1 MKISTQKETSSK
13 RKTRT
18 LLWFVLRLVIVSALL
33 FYVVRKNG
41 GVAIL
46 YSISAADPFWVAMAA
61 LSFFLS
67 IVAGAYQWFLLL
79 KYQGLAYNYPSSF
92 RTYYAGLF
100 FSNFLP
106 GTVGGDAL
114 RVYEVQ
120 KTTAGM
126 GKVLAATVLDRLFGF
141 FVLSLFALVAV
152 VLSMGQES
160 LRMDDFRY
168 LLFTVGFV
176 FICFVGVLFLLL
188 SRRVSSHLH
197 ALIRRF
203 GFKWLDDLYVR
214 VQELCLAYR
223 SQHTRMAK
231 VLLVSSVVQI
241 LRINVHWFAALGLGI
256 GISPVFF
263 FCFIPIIALAGVVP
277 INVGGWGIPQSIATF
292 LYTLPGVIAGVP
304 YGVAAGASAAALAFL
319 PSVVGF
325 VVMVG
330 GGFYFVFRKPI
341 VPPHSGR
348 ESAA

>member
-1 MKISTQKETSSK
+1 M
-13 RKTRT
+13 
-18 LLWFVLRLVIVSALL
+18 RLVIVSALL
-33 FYVVRKNG
+33 FFVIRKNG

-46 YSISAADPFWVAMAA
+46 HSISSADPFWVAMAA

-67 IVAGAYQWFLLL
+67 IVAGAYQWYLLL
-79 KYQGLAYNYPSSF
+79 KYQGLEYTYPSSF

-120 KTTAGM
+120 KSTAEM

-141 FVLSLFALVAV
+141 FVLSLFALIAV
-152 VLSMGQES
+152 LLSLGQES
-160 LRMDDFRY
+160 LQMEDFRY
-168 LLFTVGFV
+168 LLSTVGFV

-188 SRRVSSHLH
+188 SRRVSGHIH
-197 ALIRRF
+197 ALIRRL
-203 GFKWLDDLYVR
+203 GFKWLDDTYSR
-214 VQELCLAYR
+214 VQALCLAYR

-256 GISPVFF
+256 VISPVFF
-263 FCFIPIIALAGVVP
+263 FCFIPIIALAGVIP
-277 INVGGWGIPQSIATF
+277 LNVGGWGIPQSIGTF
-292 LYTLPGVIAGVP
+292 LYTLPGVIHNLSDDVSM
-304 YGVAAGASAAALAFL
+304 GAPAAALAFL

-330 GGFYFVFRKPI
+330 GGFYFVFRKTI

-348 ESAA
+348 ESAS

>member
-1 MKISTQKETSSK
+1 MSVEAAKS
-13 RKTRT
+13 RT
-18 LLWFVLRLVIVSALL
+18 LSRRTRSVLWFAIRLVVVSGLL
-33 FYVVRKNG
+33 YYVIRKNG
-41 GVAIL
+41 GMAIL
-46 YSISAADPFWVAMAA
+46 HSLSSADPLWVAAAA

-67 IVAGAYQWFLLL
+67 IVAGAYQWYLLL
-79 KYQGLAYNYPSSF
+79 RYQDLEYNYPSSF

-120 KTTAGM
+120 KTTAGV

-152 VLSMGQES
+152 VSSLGRES
-160 LRMDDFRY
+160 LQMDDFRY

-176 FICFVGVLFLLL
+176 FFSFVGVLFLLL
-188 SRRVSSHLH
+188 SKRISERMHG
-197 ALIRRF
+197 LIRSL

-223 SQHTRMAK
+223 SHHGRMAK
-231 VLLVSSVVQI
+231 VLVVSSLVQI

-256 GISPVFF
+256 SISPVFF

-292 LYTLPGVIAGVP
+292 LYTLPGVIESVPQGSVAGV
-304 YGVAAGASAAALAFL
+304 SAAALAFL

-341 VPPHSGR
+341 VTPRSGR
-348 ESAA
+348 EFPA